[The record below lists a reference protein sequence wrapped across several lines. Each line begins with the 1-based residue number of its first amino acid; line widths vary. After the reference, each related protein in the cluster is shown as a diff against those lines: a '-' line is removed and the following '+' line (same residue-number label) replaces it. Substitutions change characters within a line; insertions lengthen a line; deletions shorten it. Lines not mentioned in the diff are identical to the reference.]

1 MAEKIENNRIEQGF
15 YSYPDTSAADRA
27 AAEVER
33 ISRLEEQIDYSKPKV
48 VHLLYDRINDS
59 NVFATPEGFAYLL
72 HLREFL
78 EENSSELDHE
88 IKGIPSE
95 ILTKKVNAVAPEAPE
110 AAEVPE
116 ETVHRD
122 NGKIKKIRR
131 ERDRYKNLFFISR
144 IVAVAL
150 GIAVIVMFIIALNSS
165 APNILNYERAIQD
178 KYAAWENTLNERER
192 AVAEREKAVG
202 E

>member
-1 MAEKIENNRIEQGF
+1 MAEKVENNRIEQGF

-33 ISRLEEQIDYSKPKV
+33 IRRLEEQIDYSKPKV

-95 ILTKKVNAVAPEAPE
+95 ILTKKMNAAAPDAS
-110 AAEVPE
+110 E

-122 NGKIKKIRR
+122 NGKIKKLRR
-131 ERDRYKNLFFISR
+131 ERDRYKNWFSISR

-178 KYAAWENTLNERER
+178 KYAAWENTLSERER

>member
-1 MAEKIENNRIEQGF
+1 MAEKVENNRIEQGF
-15 YSYPDTSAADRA
+15 YSYPDTSAAERA

-33 ISRLEEQIDYSKPKV
+33 IRRLEEQIDYSKPKV

-95 ILTKKVNAVAPEAPE
+95 ILTKKMNVP
-110 AAEVPE
+110 VPE
-116 ETVHRD
+116 VSEETAHKD
-122 NGKIKKIRR
+122 NKRIKKLRS
-131 ERDRYKNLFFISR
+131 ERDRYRNWFQISR

-150 GIAVIVMFIIALNSS
+150 GVAVIVMFIIALNSS
-165 APNILNYERAIQD
+165 SPNILNYERTIQD
-178 KYAAWENTLNERER
+178 KYATWENILNERER
-192 AVAEREKAVG
+192 AVTEREKAVG

>member
-1 MAEKIENNRIEQGF
+1 MAEKVENNRIEQGF

-33 ISRLEEQIDYSKPKV
+33 IRRLEEQIDYSKPKV

-95 ILTKKVNAVAPEAPE
+95 ILTKKMNAAAPETS
-110 AAEVPE
+110 E

-122 NGKIKKIRR
+122 NGKIKKLRR
-131 ERDRYKNLFFISR
+131 ERDRYKNWFSISR

-178 KYAAWENTLNERER
+178 KYAAWENTLSERER

-202 E
+202 D

>member
-1 MAEKIENNRIEQGF
+1 MAEKVENNRIEQGF

-33 ISRLEEQIDYSKPKV
+33 IRRLEDQIDYSKPKV

-78 EENSSELDHE
+78 EENASELDHE

-95 ILTKKVNAVAPEAPE
+95 ILTKKMSAPAT
-110 AAEVPE
+110 EVTE

-165 APNILNYERAIQD
+165 APNILNYERALQD
-178 KYAAWENTLNERER
+178 KYATWENTLNERER

-202 E
+202 D

>member
-95 ILTKKVNAVAPEAPE
+95 ILTKKVNVVAPEAPE
-110 AAEVPE
+110 VTE

>member
-1 MAEKIENNRIEQGF
+1 MAEKVENNRIEQGF
-15 YSYPDTSAADRA
+15 YSYPDTSAAERA

-33 ISRLEEQIDYSKPKV
+33 IRRLEEQIDYSKPKV

-95 ILTKKVNAVAPEAPE
+95 ILTKKMNVP
-110 AAEVPE
+110 VPE
-116 ETVHRD
+116 VSEETAHKD
-122 NGKIKKIRR
+122 NRRIKKLRS
-131 ERDRYKNLFFISR
+131 ERDRYRNCFQISR

-150 GIAVIVMFIIALNSS
+150 GVAVIVMFIIALNSS
-165 APNILNYERAIQD
+165 SPNILNYERTIQD
-178 KYAAWENTLNERER
+178 KYATWENILNERER
-192 AVAEREKAVG
+192 AVTEREKAVG

>member
-110 AAEVPE
+110 VPE

-165 APNILNYERAIQD
+165 APNILNYERVIQD